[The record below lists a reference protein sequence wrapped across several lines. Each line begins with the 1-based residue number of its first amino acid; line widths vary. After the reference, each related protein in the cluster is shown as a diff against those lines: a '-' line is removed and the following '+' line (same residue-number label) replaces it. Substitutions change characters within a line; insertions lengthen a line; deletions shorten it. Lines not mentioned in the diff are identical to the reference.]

1 VPRETDPKLLAMH
14 GICKSFGS
22 SRVLDDV
29 SLELR
34 PGEIVGLMGANGAGK
49 STLIKILA
57 GVYVADAGEIALDGE
72 AIVSLAG
79 RPEVGIIHQD
89 LGLVDS
95 QSVLDNVRLGAE
107 RLSALGPLLHRHAE
121 IRAAERALAAVE
133 MSEISVFE
141 TVANLT
147 PGQKALLAIARLL
160 ERGARIVV
168 VDETTASLPPKEAR
182 WFLARLREAAERG
195 TAVVMV
201 SHKLGEIRDTA
212 DRLVL
217 LADGRVTADTPM
229 SELPSEEE
237 IARLLL
243 GEEAEDLIH
252 EAATHRGGDERGA
265 TVLRMRA
272 AETGAVGPVDLE
284 LRRGEVVGLTGRA
297 GSGLHEVG
305 LMAAGTL
312 RPDRGSVDVEGSPRR
327 ALLPPQREVDGTFA
341 QLPSLWNMTLAALGR
356 WRGAAR
362 LLRLGG
368 ERAAAETMVDRL
380 RIVPPDLDVPLGSL
394 SGGNQQ
400 KVLFARAMLQE
411 PDVFVLCEPTRGVD
425 LRTRREIY
433 RLIGGLKREGRALL
447 VVTSDVEDALAVCDR
462 IGTVNDG
469 RVSAL
474 RDAAD
479 ATDTTLAEML

>member
-1 VPRETDPKLLAMH
+1 MTPRDSGPKLLAMR

-22 SRVLDDV
+22 ARVLDDV

-57 GVYVADAGEIALDGE
+57 GVYVADAGEIELDGE
-72 AIVSLAG
+72 PVASLAG

-95 QSVLDNVRLGAE
+95 QTVLDNVRLGAE
-107 RLSALGPLLHRHAE
+107 RMSALGPLLHRRAE
-121 IRAAERALAAVE
+121 IRAAERALAAVD
-133 MSEISVFE
+133 MADVSVFDA
-141 TVANLT
+141 VGDLT

-217 LADGRVTADTPM
+217 LADGSVTADTPM
-229 SELPSEEE
+229 SELPSEEQ

-243 GEEAEDLIH
+243 GEEAEELIH
-252 EAATHRGGDERGA
+252 EAATHRGSDHGA

-312 RPDRGSVDVEGSPRR
+312 RPDRGSVEVEGSPRR

-356 WRGAAR
+356 WRGAVR

-368 ERAAAETMVDRL
+368 ERAAAEAMVDRL
-380 RIVPPDLDVPLGSL
+380 RIVPPDLDVAIGSL

-433 RLIGGLKREGRALL
+433 KLIGALKREGRALL

>member
-1 VPRETDPKLLAMH
+1 MSARDAAPKLLEMR
-14 GICKSFGS
+14 GIFKSFGAA
-22 SRVLDDV
+22 RVLEDV
-29 SLELR
+29 SLDLR

-72 AIVSLAG
+72 PVASLAG
-79 RPEVGIIHQD
+79 RSEVGIIHQD
-89 LGLVDS
+89 LGLIDS
-95 QSVLDNVRLGAE
+95 QPVLDNVRLGAE
-107 RLSALGPLLHRHAE
+107 RLTALGPLLHRRAE
-121 IRAAERALAAVE
+121 IRAAERALAAVDMAE
-133 MSEISVFE
+133 VSVFE
-141 TVANLT
+141 LVGNLT
-147 PGQKALLAIARLL
+147 AGQKALLAIARLL

-182 WFLARLREAAERG
+182 WFLDKLREATTRG

-229 SELPSEEE
+229 AELPGEDE

-243 GEEAEDLIH
+243 GDEAEELIH
-252 EAATHRGGDERGA
+252 EASTHRGDEHGA
-265 TVLRMRA
+265 TVLRLRGA
-272 AETGAVGPVDLE
+272 TTGEVGPVDLE

-297 GSGLHEVG
+297 GSGLHEIG

-312 RPDRGSVDVEGSPRR
+312 RPDRGAVEVEGKPRR
-327 ALLPPQREVDGTFA
+327 ALLPPQREVHGTFA
-341 QLPSLWNMTLAALGR
+341 QLPSLWNMTIAALGH
-356 WRGAAR
+356 WRGFSR
-362 LLRLGG
+362 LLRLRR
-368 ERAAAETMVDRL
+368 EREAAEAMVDRL
-380 RIVPPDLDVPLGSL
+380 RIVPPDLDVAIGSL

-433 RLIGGLKREGRALL
+433 RLIATLRQEGRALL

-462 IGTVNDG
+462 IGTVDDG

-479 ATDTTLAEML
+479 STDTTLTEML

>member
-1 VPRETDPKLLAMH
+1 VPPRDTAPKLLAMR
-14 GICKSFGS
+14 GICKSFGAG
-22 SRVLDDV
+22 RVLDDV
-29 SLELR
+29 SLDLR

-57 GVYVADAGEIALDGE
+57 GVYVADAGEIELDGKP
-72 AIVSLAG
+72 VDSLAG
-79 RPEVGIIHQD
+79 RPEVGIVHQD

-107 RLSALGPLLHRHAE
+107 RLSALGPLLDRHAE
-121 IRAAERALAAVE
+121 IRAAERALAMVG
-133 MSEISVFE
+133 MDGVSVFE
-141 TVANLT
+141 AVGNLT
-147 PGQKALLAIARLL
+147 SGQKALLAIARLL

-182 WFLARLREAAERG
+182 WFLDRLREAAARG

-201 SHKLGEIRDTA
+201 SHKLGEIRDAA

-217 LADGRVTADTPM
+217 LADGRVTANTPM
-229 SELPSEEE
+229 SELPGEEE
-237 IARLLL
+237 VARLLL
-243 GEEAEDLIH
+243 GDEAEELIH
-252 EAATHRGGDERGA
+252 EAATHRGDGHGA

-272 AETGAVGPVDLE
+272 AERDGVGPIDLE

-327 ALLPPQREVDGTFA
+327 ALLPPQREVDGTFP

-356 WRGAAR
+356 WRGQLR
-362 LLRLGG
+362 LLRPRR
-368 ERAAAETMVDRL
+368 ERAAAEEMVDRL
-380 RIVPPDLDVPLGSL
+380 RIVPPDLDVAIGSL

-400 KVLFARAMLQE
+400 KVLFARAMLLE

-433 RLIGGLKREGRALL
+433 RLIAELRGEGRAVL

-462 IGTVNDG
+462 IGTVADG
-469 RVSAL
+469 RVSPL
-474 RDAAD
+474 HDAAD
-479 ATDTTLAEML
+479 ATLAEML

>member
-1 VPRETDPKLLAMH
+1 VPPRDTDPKLLAMR

-57 GVYVADAGEIALDGE
+57 GVYVADAGEIELDGE
-72 AIVSLAG
+72 RVASLAG
-79 RPEVGIIHQD
+79 RAEVGIIHQD

-95 QSVLDNVRLGAE
+95 QSVLDNVRLGAG
-107 RLSALGPLLHRHAE
+107 RMSALGPLLHRRAE

-133 MSEISVFE
+133 MDDVSVFDS
-141 TVANLT
+141 VGDLT

-182 WFLARLREAAERG
+182 WFLAKLREAAERG

-217 LADGRVTADTPM
+217 LADGSVTADTPM

-243 GEEAEDLIH
+243 GEEAEELIH
-252 EAATHRGGDERGA
+252 EAATHRADEHGA

-272 AETGAVGPVDLE
+272 AETGSVGPVDLE

-312 RPDRGSVDVEGSPRR
+312 RPDRGSVEVEGSPRR
-327 ALLPPQREVDGTFA
+327 ALLPPQREVDGAFA

-362 LLRLGG
+362 LLRLGS
-368 ERAAAETMVDRL
+368 ERAAAESMVDRL
-380 RIVPPDLDVPLGSL
+380 RIVPPDLDVAIGSL

-433 RLIGGLKREGRALL
+433 RLIGALKREGRALL